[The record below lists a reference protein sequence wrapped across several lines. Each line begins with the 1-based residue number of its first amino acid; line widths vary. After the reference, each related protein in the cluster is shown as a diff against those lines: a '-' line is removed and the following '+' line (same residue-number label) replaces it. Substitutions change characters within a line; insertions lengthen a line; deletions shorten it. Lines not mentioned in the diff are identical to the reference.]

1 LFTKYSW
8 HNLSSLKQRNRQQK
22 IEIQTNREVIN
33 LLKDRFLEE
42 KKNKES
48 AVQDLFSLVKSFK
61 SIISNVNIPNI
72 DGEIARIV
80 ALEERYTN
88 LS

>member
-1 LFTKYSW
+1 
-8 HNLSSLKQRNRQQK
+8 
-22 IEIQTNREVIN
+22 
-33 LLKDRFLEE
+33 LKDRFLEE

-48 AVQDLFSLVKSFK
+48 AVQDLFSLVKSLK